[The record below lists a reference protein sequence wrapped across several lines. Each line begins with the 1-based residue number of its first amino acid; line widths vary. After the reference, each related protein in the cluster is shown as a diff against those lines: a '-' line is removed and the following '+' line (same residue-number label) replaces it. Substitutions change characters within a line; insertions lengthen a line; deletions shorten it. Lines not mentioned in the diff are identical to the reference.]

1 MPCPGAVVWILYNR
15 SIVQLKFVS
24 KYFAR
29 VGLRI
34 EEVGILLNSEFGR
47 VIKRIGRG
55 LLGDRHGAPE

>member
-1 MPCPGAVVWILYNR
+1 M
-15 SIVQLKFVS
+15 S

-34 EEVGILLNSEFGR
+34 EEVGILVNSEFGR
-47 VIKRIGRG
+47 GIKRIGRG